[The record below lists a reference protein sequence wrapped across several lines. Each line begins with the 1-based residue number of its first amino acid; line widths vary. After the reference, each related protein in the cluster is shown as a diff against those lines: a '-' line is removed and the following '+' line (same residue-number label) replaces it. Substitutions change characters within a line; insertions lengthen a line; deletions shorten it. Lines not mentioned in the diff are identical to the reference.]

1 MIINLKH
8 RFKTYTVANS
18 VAAPLIRTN
27 KIDMEISERAAQLTP
42 SLTLSID
49 SKAKAMKA
57 EGIDVCGFG
66 AGEPDFDTPEHIKAA
81 AIEALQAGFTKYTPS
96 AGIPEL
102 RAAIA
107 EKFTADNGL
116 TYRAGQVV
124 VSNGAKH
131 SCYNAILATCQP
143 GDEVIIPAPYWVSY
157 PDMVRLVGA
166 EPVIVPTME
175 RNNWKMSAEDFE
187 NAMTPRTKMLIMNSP
202 CNPTGSVYTREE
214 LEAIVEVAS
223 GEDIYILSDEI
234 YEKLIYDD
242 AKHVSIASLSK
253 EAYDLTITV
262 NGFSKSYA
270 MTGWR
275 LGYLAAPEAVA
286 KAVDSIQSHTTA
298 NPSAFSQRGA
308 LAALKGDQ
316 QCVADMREEFD
327 MRRNY
332 MIDRLSKIPNIT
344 AVKPQG
350 AFYVLVNVSQL
361 GLTSQNFADRLLS
374 KSNVAVVPGAAF
386 GDDRTIRLSYATS
399 IDIIKKGLDRF
410 QDFCRTL

>member
-1 MIINLKH
+1 
-8 RFKTYTVANS
+8 
-18 VAAPLIRTN
+18 
-27 KIDMEISERAAQLTP
+27 MEISERAAQLTP

-49 SKAKAMKA
+49 SKAKAMKS

-66 AGEPDFDTPEHIKAA
+66 AGEPDFDTPDYIKAA
-81 AIEALQAGFTKYTPS
+81 AIEALEAGFTKYTPS
-96 AGIPEL
+96 SGIPEL
-102 RAAIA
+102 RQAIA
-107 EKFTADNGL
+107 EKFAADNGL
-116 TYRAGQVV
+116 TYRASQIV

-131 SCYNAILATCQP
+131 ACYNAILATCQP

-166 EPVIVPTME
+166 EPVIIPTME
-175 RNNWKMSAEDFE
+175 RNSWKMRAEDFE
-187 NAMTPRTKMLIMNSP
+187 NAMTPRTKMLILNSP
-202 CNPTGSVYTREE
+202 CNPTGSVYTRDE
-214 LEAIVEVAS
+214 LQAIVDVAAE
-223 GEDIYILSDEI
+223 EDIYILSDEI
-234 YEKLIYDD
+234 YEKLVYDD
-242 AKHVSIASLSK
+242 AHHVSIASLSK
-253 EAYDLTITV
+253 AAYDLTITV

-275 LGYLAAPEAVA
+275 LGYLAAPDAIA

-298 NPSAFSQRGA
+298 NPSSFSQRGA
-308 LAALKGDQ
+308 LAALRGDQ
-316 QCVADMREEFD
+316 QALADMREEFD

-332 MIDRLSKIPNIT
+332 MFDRISKIQNVT

-350 AFYVLVNVSQL
+350 AFYVLVNISQL

-374 KSNVAVVPGAAF
+374 KANVAVIPGAAF

-399 IDIIKKGLDRF
+399 IDVIKKGLDRF

>member
-1 MIINLKH
+1 
-8 RFKTYTVANS
+8 
-18 VAAPLIRTN
+18 
-27 KIDMEISERAAQLTP
+27 MEISERAAQLTP

-57 EGIDVCGFG
+57 EGLDVCGFG
-66 AGEPDFDTPEHIKAA
+66 AGEPDSDTPEHIKRA
-81 AIEALQAGFTKYTPS
+81 AIEALEAGFTKYTPN

-102 RAAIA
+102 RQAIA
-107 EKFTADNGL
+107 DKLAADNGL
-116 TYRAGQVV
+116 NYRAGQVV

-131 SCYNAILATCQP
+131 ACYNAILATCQP

-166 EPVIVPTME
+166 EPVIVPTSE
-175 RNNWKMSAEDFE
+175 RNAWKMRPEDFE

-202 CNPTGSVYTREE
+202 GNPTGSVYTREE
-214 LEAIVEVAS
+214 LEAIVNVAAE
-223 GEDIYILSDEI
+223 EDIYVLSDEI
-234 YEKLIYDD
+234 YEKLVYDD
-242 AKHVSIASLSK
+242 AKHVSIGSLSK

-275 LGYLAAPEAVA
+275 LGYLAAPDAVA
-286 KAVDSIQSHTTA
+286 RAVDSIQSHTSS
-298 NPSAFSQRGA
+298 NPSSFSQYGA
-308 LAALKGDQ
+308 LAALKGNQ
-316 QCVADMREEFD
+316 QPLADMREEFE

-332 MIDRLSKIPNIT
+332 MFDRISKISNVT
-344 AVKPQG
+344 AIKPQG
-350 AFYVLVNVSQL
+350 AFYILVNISQL

-374 KSNVAVVPGAAF
+374 KANVAVVPGAAF
-386 GDDRTIRLSYATS
+386 GDDRTVRFSYATS
-399 IDIIKKGLDRF
+399 LDVIKKGLDRF

>member
-1 MIINLKH
+1 
-8 RFKTYTVANS
+8 
-18 VAAPLIRTN
+18 
-27 KIDMEISERAAQLTP
+27 MEISERAAQLTP

-102 RAAIA
+102 RAATA
-107 EKFTADNGL
+107 EKLAADNGL
-116 TYRAGQVV
+116 TYRPGQVV

-143 GDEVIIPAPYWVSY
+143 GDEVVIPAPYWVSY

-175 RNNWKMSAEDFE
+175 RNNWKMRPEDFE
-187 NAMTPRTKMLIMNSP
+187 NAMTPRTKMLIMNTP

-234 YEKLIYDD
+234 YEKLVYDD

-298 NPSAFSQRGA
+298 NPSSFSQRGA

-316 QCVADMREEFD
+316 QAVSDMREEFD

-332 MIDRLSKIPNIT
+332 MIDRLSKIPNVT

-350 AFYVLVNVSQL
+350 AFYVLLNVSQL

-374 KSNVAVVPGAAF
+374 KANVAVVPGAAF

-399 IDIIKKGLDRF
+399 IDIIKKGLDRL

>member
-1 MIINLKH
+1 
-8 RFKTYTVANS
+8 VDQ
-18 VAAPLIRTN
+18 LIA
-27 KIDMEISERAAQLTP
+27 MEISERAAQLTP

-66 AGEPDFDTPEHIKAA
+66 AGEPDSDTPEHIKRA
-81 AIEALQAGFTKYTPS
+81 AIEALEAGFTKYTPN

-102 RAAIA
+102 RQAIA
-107 EKFTADNGL
+107 DKLAADNGL
-116 TYRAGQVV
+116 NYRAGQVI

-131 SCYNAILATCQP
+131 ACYNAILATCQP

-166 EPVIVPTME
+166 EPVIVPTSE
-175 RNNWKMSAEDFE
+175 RNGWKMRSEDFE

-202 CNPTGSVYTREE
+202 GNPTGSVYTREE
-214 LEAIVEVAS
+214 LEAIVNVAAE
-223 GEDIYILSDEI
+223 EDIYVLSDEI
-234 YEKLIYDD
+234 YEKLVYDD
-242 AKHVSIASLSK
+242 VKHVSIGSLSK
-253 EAYDLTITV
+253 EAYDLTITI

-275 LGYLAAPEAVA
+275 LGYLAAPEAVSR
-286 KAVDSIQSHTTA
+286 AVDSIQSHTSSNA
-298 NPSAFSQRGA
+298 SSFSQYGA

-316 QCVADMREEFD
+316 QPLADMREEFE

-332 MIDRLSKIPNIT
+332 MFDRISKISNVT

-350 AFYVLVNVSQL
+350 AFYILVNISQL

-374 KSNVAVVPGAAF
+374 KANVAVVPGAAF
-386 GDDRTIRLSYATS
+386 GDDRTVRFSYATS
-399 IDIIKKGLDRF
+399 LDVIKKGLDRF

>member
-1 MIINLKH
+1 VDQII
-8 RFKTYTVANS
+8 A
-18 VAAPLIRTN
+18 
-27 KIDMEISERAAQLTP
+27 MEISERAAQLTP

-66 AGEPDFDTPEHIKAA
+66 AGEPDFDTPEHIKRA
-81 AIEALQAGFTKYTPS
+81 AIEALEAGFTKYTPN

-102 RAAIA
+102 RQAIA
-107 EKFTADNGL
+107 DKLAADNGL
-116 TYRAGQVV
+116 TYRAGQIV

-131 SCYNAILATCQP
+131 ACYNAILATCQP

-166 EPVIVPTME
+166 DPVIVPTSE
-175 RNNWKMSAEDFE
+175 RNAWKMRPEDFE

-202 CNPTGSVYTREE
+202 GNPTGSVYTREE
-214 LEAIVEVAS
+214 LEAIVSVAAE
-223 GEDIYILSDEI
+223 EDIYVLSDEI
-234 YEKLIYDD
+234 YEKLVYDD
-242 AKHVSIASLSK
+242 VKHVSIASLSQ
-253 EAYDLTITV
+253 EAYDLTITI

-275 LGYLAAPEAVA
+275 LGYLAAPDAVTR
-286 KAVDSIQSHTTA
+286 AVDSIQSHTSS
-298 NPSAFSQRGA
+298 NPSSFSQYGA

-316 QCVADMREEFD
+316 QPLADMREEFD

-332 MIDRLSKIPNIT
+332 MFDRLSKISNVT
-344 AVKPQG
+344 AIKPQG
-350 AFYVLVNVSQL
+350 AFYILVNISQL

-374 KSNVAVVPGAAF
+374 KANVAVVPGAAF
-386 GDDRTIRLSYATS
+386 GDDRTVRFSYATS
-399 IDIIKKGLDRF
+399 LDVIKKGLDRF

>member
-1 MIINLKH
+1 M
-8 RFKTYTVANS
+8 
-18 VAAPLIRTN
+18 
-27 KIDMEISERAAQLTP
+27 DISARAAQLSP

-66 AGEPDFDTPEHIKAA
+66 AGEPDFDTPEHIKTA

-96 AGIPEL
+96 SGIPEL
-102 RAAIA
+102 RQAIS
-107 EKFTADNGL
+107 EKFAADNEM
-116 TYRAGQVV
+116 TYRAGQIV

-131 SCYNAILATCQP
+131 ACYNAILATCQP
-143 GDEVIIPAPYWVSY
+143 GDEVIIPSPYWVSY
-157 PDMVRLVGA
+157 PDMVKLAGA
-166 EPVIVPTME
+166 DPVIVPTME
-175 RNNWKMSAEDFE
+175 RNAWKMRAEDFE
-187 NAMTPRTKMLIMNSP
+187 NAMTPRTKMLILNSP
-202 CNPTGSVYTREE
+202 CNPSGSVYTREE
-214 LEAIVEVAS
+214 MQAIVDVAAE
-223 GEDIYILSDEI
+223 EDIYILSDEI

-242 AKHVSIASLSK
+242 VKHVSIGSLSK

-275 LGYLAAPEAVA
+275 LGYLGAPEAVA
-286 KAVDSIQSHTTA
+286 KAVDSIQSHSTSHPT
-298 NPSAFSQRGA
+298 SFVQRAG

-316 QCVADMREEFD
+316 QPIADMREEFD

-332 MIDRLSKIPNIT
+332 MFDRITKIPNVT

-350 AFYVLVNVSQL
+350 AFYILVNISQL

-374 KSNVAVVPGAAF
+374 KANVAVIPGAAF

>member
-1 MIINLKH
+1 VDHII
-8 RFKTYTVANS
+8 A
-18 VAAPLIRTN
+18 
-27 KIDMEISERAAQLTP
+27 MEISERAAQLTP

-49 SKAKAMKA
+49 SKAKAMKV

-66 AGEPDFDTPEHIKAA
+66 AGEPDFDTPEHIKRA
-81 AIEALQAGFTKYTPS
+81 AIEALEAGFTKYTPN

-102 RAAIA
+102 RQAIA
-107 EKFTADNGL
+107 DKLAGDNGL
-116 TYRAGQVV
+116 NYRAGQVV

-131 SCYNAILATCQP
+131 ACYNAILATCQP

-166 EPVIVPTME
+166 EPVIIPTSE
-175 RNNWKMSAEDFE
+175 RNAWKMRPEDFE

-202 CNPTGSVYTREE
+202 GNPTGSVYTREE
-214 LEAIVEVAS
+214 LEAIVNVAAE
-223 GEDIYILSDEI
+223 EDIYVLSDEI
-234 YEKLIYDD
+234 YEKLVYDD

-253 EAYDLTITV
+253 EAYDLTITI

-275 LGYLAAPEAVA
+275 LGYLAAPEAVVR
-286 KAVDSIQSHTTA
+286 AVDSIQSHTSS
-298 NPSAFSQRGA
+298 NPSSFSQYGA

-316 QCVADMREEFD
+316 QPLADMREEFE

-332 MIDRLSKIPNIT
+332 MFDRLSKISNVT

-350 AFYVLVNVSQL
+350 AFYILVNISQL

-374 KSNVAVVPGAAF
+374 KANVAVVPGAAF
-386 GDDRTIRLSYATS
+386 GDDRTVRFSYATS
-399 IDIIKKGLDRF
+399 LDVIKKGLDRF

>member
-1 MIINLKH
+1 
-8 RFKTYTVANS
+8 
-18 VAAPLIRTN
+18 
-27 KIDMEISERAAQLTP
+27 MEISERAAQLTP

-66 AGEPDFDTPEHIKAA
+66 AGEPDSDTPEHIKKA
-81 AIEALQAGFTKYTPS
+81 AIEALEAGFTKYTPN

-102 RAAIA
+102 RQAIA
-107 EKFTADNGL
+107 DKLAADNGL
-116 TYRAGQVV
+116 NYRAGQII

-131 SCYNAILATCQP
+131 ACYNAILATCQP

-166 EPVIVPTME
+166 EPVIVPTSE
-175 RNNWKMSAEDFE
+175 RNAWKMRPEDFE
-187 NAMTPRTKMLIMNSP
+187 NAMTPRKKMLIMNTP
-202 CNPTGSVYTREE
+202 GNPTGSVYTREE
-214 LEAIVEVAS
+214 LEAIVNVAAE
-223 GEDIYILSDEI
+223 EDIYVLSDEI
-234 YEKLIYDD
+234 YEKLVYDD
-242 AKHVSIASLSK
+242 AKHVSIGSLSK

-275 LGYLAAPEAVA
+275 LGYLAAPDAVSR
-286 KAVDSIQSHTTA
+286 AVDSIQSHTSS
-298 NPSAFSQRGA
+298 NPSSFSQYGA
-308 LAALKGDQ
+308 VAALKGDQ
-316 QCVADMREEFD
+316 QPLADMREEFE

-332 MIDRLSKIPNIT
+332 MFDRLSKISNVT
-344 AVKPQG
+344 AIKPQG
-350 AFYVLVNVSQL
+350 AFYILVNISQL

-374 KSNVAVVPGAAF
+374 KANVAVVPGAAF
-386 GDDRTIRLSYATS
+386 GDDRTVRFSYATS
-399 IDIIKKGLDRF
+399 LDVIKKGLDRF

>member
-1 MIINLKH
+1 
-8 RFKTYTVANS
+8 
-18 VAAPLIRTN
+18 
-27 KIDMEISERAAQLTP
+27 MEISERAAQLTP

-66 AGEPDFDTPEHIKAA
+66 AGEPDSDTPEHIKRA
-81 AIEALQAGFTKYTPS
+81 AIEALEAGFTKYTPN

-102 RAAIA
+102 RQAIA
-107 EKFTADNGL
+107 DKLTADNGL
-116 TYRAGQVV
+116 NYRAGQIV

-131 SCYNAILATCQP
+131 ACYNAILATCQP

-166 EPVIVPTME
+166 EPVIVPTSE
-175 RNNWKMSAEDFE
+175 RNAWKMRPEDFE

-202 CNPTGSVYTREE
+202 GNPTGSVYTREE
-214 LEAIVEVAS
+214 LEAIVNVAAE
-223 GEDIYILSDEI
+223 EDIYVLSDEI
-234 YEKLIYDD
+234 YEKLVYDD
-242 AKHVSIASLSK
+242 AKHVSIGSLSK
-253 EAYDLTITV
+253 EAYDLTITI

-275 LGYLAAPEAVA
+275 LGYLAAPDAVA
-286 KAVDSIQSHTTA
+286 RAVDSIQSHTSS
-298 NPSAFSQRGA
+298 NPSSFSQYGA

-316 QCVADMREEFD
+316 QPLADMREEFD

-332 MIDRLSKIPNIT
+332 MFDRLSKISNVT

-350 AFYVLVNVSQL
+350 AFYILVNISQL

-374 KSNVAVVPGAAF
+374 KANVAVVPGAAF
-386 GDDRTIRLSYATS
+386 GDDRTVRFSYATS
-399 IDIIKKGLDRF
+399 LDVIKKGLDRF

>member
-1 MIINLKH
+1 
-8 RFKTYTVANS
+8 
-18 VAAPLIRTN
+18 
-27 KIDMEISERAAQLTP
+27 MEISERAAQLTP
-42 SLTLSID
+42 SLNLSID

-66 AGEPDFDTPEHIKAA
+66 AGEPDFDTPEHIKRA
-81 AIEALQAGFTKYTPS
+81 AIEALEAGFTKYTPN

-102 RAAIA
+102 RQAIA
-107 EKFTADNGL
+107 DKLAADNGL
-116 TYRAGQVV
+116 NYRAGQVV

-131 SCYNAILATCQP
+131 ACYNAILATCQP

-166 EPVIVPTME
+166 EPVIVPTSE
-175 RNNWKMSAEDFE
+175 RNAWKMRAEDFE

-202 CNPTGSVYTREE
+202 GNPTGSVYTREE
-214 LEAIVEVAS
+214 LEAIVNVAAE
-223 GEDIYILSDEI
+223 EDIYVLSDEI
-234 YEKLIYDD
+234 YEKLVYDD

-253 EAYDLTITV
+253 EAYDLTITI

-275 LGYLAAPEAVA
+275 LGYLAAPDAVTR
-286 KAVDSIQSHTTA
+286 AVDSIQSHTSS
-298 NPSAFSQRGA
+298 NPSSFSQYGA

-316 QCVADMREEFD
+316 QPLADMREEFD

-332 MIDRLSKIPNIT
+332 MFDRLSKISNVT

-350 AFYVLVNVSQL
+350 AFYVLVNISQL

-374 KSNVAVVPGAAF
+374 KARVAVAESSAA
-386 GDDRTIRLSYATS
+386 LSPKSRPWSVQLRPVDTRSLPRSSRSSVGSRAAA
-399 IDIIKKGLDRF
+399 
-410 QDFCRTL
+410 C

>member
-1 MIINLKH
+1 VDQII
-8 RFKTYTVANS
+8 A
-18 VAAPLIRTN
+18 
-27 KIDMEISERAAQLTP
+27 MEISERAAQLTP

-66 AGEPDFDTPEHIKAA
+66 AGEPDFDTPEHIKRA
-81 AIEALQAGFTKYTPS
+81 AIEALEAGFTKYTPN

-102 RAAIA
+102 RQAIA
-107 EKFTADNGL
+107 DKLAADNGL
-116 TYRAGQVV
+116 TYRAGQIV

-131 SCYNAILATCQP
+131 ACYNAILATCQP

-166 EPVIVPTME
+166 DPVIVPTSE
-175 RNNWKMSAEDFE
+175 RNAWKMRPEDFE

-202 CNPTGSVYTREE
+202 GNPTGSVYTREE
-214 LEAIVEVAS
+214 LEAIVSVAAE
-223 GEDIYILSDEI
+223 EDIYVLSDEI
-234 YEKLIYDD
+234 YEKLVYDD
-242 AKHVSIASLSK
+242 VKHVSVASLSK
-253 EAYDLTITV
+253 EAYDLTITI

-275 LGYLAAPEAVA
+275 LGYLAAPDAVTR
-286 KAVDSIQSHTTA
+286 AVDSIQSHTSS
-298 NPSAFSQRGA
+298 NPSSFSQYGA

-316 QCVADMREEFD
+316 QPLADMREEFD

-332 MIDRLSKIPNIT
+332 MFDRLSKISNVT

-350 AFYVLVNVSQL
+350 AFYILVNISQL

-374 KSNVAVVPGAAF
+374 KANVAVVPGAAF
-386 GDDRTIRLSYATS
+386 GDDRTVRFSYATS
-399 IDIIKKGLDRF
+399 LDVIKKGLDRF

>member
-1 MIINLKH
+1 
-8 RFKTYTVANS
+8 
-18 VAAPLIRTN
+18 
-27 KIDMEISERAAQLTP
+27 MEISERAAQLTP

-57 EGIDVCGFG
+57 EGLDVCGFG
-66 AGEPDFDTPEHIKAA
+66 AGEPDSDTPEHIKRA
-81 AIEALQAGFTKYTPS
+81 AIEALEAGFTKYTPN

-102 RAAIA
+102 RQAIA
-107 EKFTADNGL
+107 DKLAADNGL
-116 TYRAGQVV
+116 NYRAGQIV

-131 SCYNAILATCQP
+131 ACYNAILATCQP

-166 EPVIVPTME
+166 EPVIVPTSE
-175 RNNWKMSAEDFE
+175 RNAWKMRPEDFE

-202 CNPTGSVYTREE
+202 GNPTGSVYTREE
-214 LEAIVEVAS
+214 LEAIVNVAAE
-223 GEDIYILSDEI
+223 EDIYVLSDEI
-234 YEKLIYDD
+234 YEKLVYDD
-242 AKHVSIASLSK
+242 AKHVSIGSLSK

-275 LGYLAAPEAVA
+275 LGYLAAPDAVSR
-286 KAVDSIQSHTTA
+286 AVDSIQSHTSS
-298 NPSAFSQRGA
+298 NPCSFSQYGA

-316 QCVADMREEFD
+316 QPLADMREEFE

-332 MIDRLSKIPNIT
+332 MFDRISKISNVT
-344 AVKPQG
+344 AIKPQG
-350 AFYVLVNVSQL
+350 AFYILVNISQL

-374 KSNVAVVPGAAF
+374 KANVAVVPGAAF
-386 GDDRTIRLSYATS
+386 GDDRTIRFSYATS
-399 IDIIKKGLDRF
+399 LDVIKKGLDRF

>member
-1 MIINLKH
+1 VDHII
-8 RFKTYTVANS
+8 A
-18 VAAPLIRTN
+18 
-27 KIDMEISERAAQLTP
+27 MEISERAAQLTP

-57 EGIDVCGFG
+57 EGLDVCGFG
-66 AGEPDFDTPEHIKAA
+66 AGEPDFDTPEHIKRA
-81 AIEALQAGFTKYTPS
+81 AIEALEAGFTKYTPN

-102 RAAIA
+102 RQAIA
-107 EKFTADNGL
+107 DKFAADNGL
-116 TYRAGQVV
+116 NYRAGQVV

-131 SCYNAILATCQP
+131 ACYNAILATCQP
-143 GDEVIIPAPYWVSY
+143 GDEVVIPAPYWVSY

-166 EPVIVPTME
+166 EPVIVPTSE
-175 RNNWKMSAEDFE
+175 RNAWKMRPEDFE

-202 CNPTGSVYTREE
+202 GNPTGSVYTREE
-214 LEAIVEVAS
+214 LEAIVNVAAE
-223 GEDIYILSDEI
+223 EDIYVLSDEI
-234 YEKLIYDD
+234 YEKLVYDD
-242 AKHVSIASLSK
+242 VKHVSIASLSQ

-275 LGYLAAPEAVA
+275 LGYLAAPDAVVR
-286 KAVDSIQSHTTA
+286 AVDSIQSHTSS
-298 NPSAFSQRGA
+298 NPSSFSQYGA

-316 QCVADMREEFD
+316 QPLADMREEFD

-332 MIDRLSKIPNIT
+332 MFDRLSKISNVT
-344 AVKPQG
+344 AIKPQG
-350 AFYVLVNVSQL
+350 AFYILVNISQL

-374 KSNVAVVPGAAF
+374 KANVAVVPGAAF
-386 GDDRTIRLSYATS
+386 GDDRTVRFSYATS
-399 IDIIKKGLDRF
+399 LDVIKKGLDRF

>member
-1 MIINLKH
+1 MDH
-8 RFKTYTVANS
+8 
-18 VAAPLIRTN
+18 LIA
-27 KIDMEISERAAQLTP
+27 MEISERAAQLTP

-57 EGIDVCGFG
+57 EGLDVCGFG
-66 AGEPDFDTPEHIKAA
+66 AGEPDSDTPEHIKRA
-81 AIEALQAGFTKYTPS
+81 AIEALEAGFTKYTPN

-102 RAAIA
+102 RQAIA
-107 EKFTADNGL
+107 DKLTADNGL
-116 TYRAGQVV
+116 NYRAGQIV

-131 SCYNAILATCQP
+131 ACYNAILATCQP

-166 EPVIVPTME
+166 EPVIVPTSE
-175 RNNWKMSAEDFE
+175 RNAWKMRPEDFE

-202 CNPTGSVYTREE
+202 GNPTGSVYTREE
-214 LEAIVEVAS
+214 LEAIVNVAAE
-223 GEDIYILSDEI
+223 EDIYVLSDEI
-234 YEKLIYDD
+234 YEKLVYDD
-242 AKHVSIASLSK
+242 AKHVSIGSLSK

-275 LGYLAAPEAVA
+275 LGYLAAPDAVA
-286 KAVDSIQSHTTA
+286 RAVDSIQSHTSS
-298 NPSAFSQRGA
+298 NPSSFSQHGA

-316 QCVADMREEFD
+316 QPLADMREEFD

-332 MIDRLSKIPNIT
+332 MFDRLSKISNVT
-344 AVKPQG
+344 AMKPQG
-350 AFYVLVNVSQL
+350 AFYILVNISQL

-374 KSNVAVVPGAAF
+374 KANVAVVPGAAF
-386 GDDRTIRLSYATS
+386 GDDRTVRFSYATS
-399 IDIIKKGLDRF
+399 LDVIKKGLDRV

>member
-1 MIINLKH
+1 VDHFI
-8 RFKTYTVANS
+8 A
-18 VAAPLIRTN
+18 
-27 KIDMEISERAAQLTP
+27 MEISERAAQLTP

-66 AGEPDFDTPEHIKAA
+66 AGEPDFDTPEHIKRA
-81 AIEALQAGFTKYTPS
+81 AIEALEAGFTKYTPN

-102 RAAIA
+102 RQAIA
-107 EKFTADNGL
+107 DKFAADNGL
-116 TYRAGQVV
+116 NYRAGQVV

-131 SCYNAILATCQP
+131 ACYNAILATCQP
-143 GDEVIIPAPYWVSY
+143 GDEVVIPAPYWVSY

-166 EPVIVPTME
+166 EPVIVPTSE
-175 RNNWKMSAEDFE
+175 RNAWKMRAEDFE

-202 CNPTGSVYTREE
+202 GNPTGSVYTREE
-214 LEAIVEVAS
+214 LEAIVNVAAE
-223 GEDIYILSDEI
+223 EDIYVLSDEI
-234 YEKLIYDD
+234 YEKLVYDD
-242 AKHVSIASLSK
+242 VKHVSIASLSQ

-275 LGYLAAPEAVA
+275 LGYLAAPDAVVR
-286 KAVDSIQSHTTA
+286 AVDSIQSHTSS
-298 NPSAFSQRGA
+298 NPSSFSQHGA

-316 QCVADMREEFD
+316 QPLADMREEFD

-332 MIDRLSKIPNIT
+332 MFDRLSKISNVT

-350 AFYVLVNVSQL
+350 AFYILVNISQL

-374 KSNVAVVPGAAF
+374 KANVAVVPGAAF
-386 GDDRTIRLSYATS
+386 GDDRTIRFSYATS
-399 IDIIKKGLDRF
+399 LDVIKKGLDRF

>member
-1 MIINLKH
+1 VDHII
-8 RFKTYTVANS
+8 A
-18 VAAPLIRTN
+18 
-27 KIDMEISERAAQLTP
+27 MEISERAAQLTP

-66 AGEPDFDTPEHIKAA
+66 AGEPDFDTPEHIKRA
-81 AIEALQAGFTKYTPS
+81 AIEALEAGFTKYTPN

-102 RAAIA
+102 RQAIA
-107 EKFTADNGL
+107 DKLAADNGL
-116 TYRAGQVV
+116 NYRAGQVV

-131 SCYNAILATCQP
+131 ACYNAILATCQP

-166 EPVIVPTME
+166 EPVIVPTSE
-175 RNNWKMSAEDFE
+175 RNAWKMRPEDFE

-202 CNPTGSVYTREE
+202 GNPTGSVYTREE
-214 LEAIVEVAS
+214 LEAIVNVAAE
-223 GEDIYILSDEI
+223 EDIYVLSDEI
-234 YEKLIYDD
+234 YEKLVYDD
-242 AKHVSIASLSK
+242 VKHVSIASLSK
-253 EAYDLTITV
+253 EAYDLAITV

-275 LGYLAAPEAVA
+275 LGYLAAPEAVVR
-286 KAVDSIQSHTTA
+286 AVDSIQSHTSS
-298 NPSAFSQRGA
+298 NPSSFSQYGA
-308 LAALKGDQ
+308 LAALRGDQ
-316 QCVADMREEFD
+316 QPLADMREEFD

-332 MIDRLSKIPNIT
+332 MFDRLSKISNIT
-344 AVKPQG
+344 AIKPQG
-350 AFYVLVNVSQL
+350 AFYILVNISQL

-374 KSNVAVVPGAAF
+374 KANVAVVPGAAF
-386 GDDRTIRLSYATS
+386 GDDRTVRFSYATS
-399 IDIIKKGLDRF
+399 LDVIKKGLDRF

>member
-1 MIINLKH
+1 MDH
-8 RFKTYTVANS
+8 
-18 VAAPLIRTN
+18 LIA
-27 KIDMEISERAAQLTP
+27 MEISERAAQLTP

-57 EGIDVCGFG
+57 EGLDVCGFG
-66 AGEPDFDTPEHIKAA
+66 AGEPDSDTPEHIKRA
-81 AIEALQAGFTKYTPS
+81 AIEALEAGFTKYTPN

-102 RAAIA
+102 RQAIA
-107 EKFTADNGL
+107 DKLAADNGL
-116 TYRAGQVV
+116 NYRAGQIV

-131 SCYNAILATCQP
+131 ACYNAILATCQP

-166 EPVIVPTME
+166 EPVIVPTSE
-175 RNNWKMSAEDFE
+175 RNAWKMRPEDFE

-202 CNPTGSVYTREE
+202 GNPTGSVYTREE
-214 LEAIVEVAS
+214 LEAIVNVAAE
-223 GEDIYILSDEI
+223 EDIYVLSDEI
-234 YEKLIYDD
+234 YEKLVYDD
-242 AKHVSIASLSK
+242 AKHVSIGSLSK

-275 LGYLAAPEAVA
+275 LGYLAAPDAVSR
-286 KAVDSIQSHTTA
+286 AVDSIQSHTSS
-298 NPSAFSQRGA
+298 NPSSFSQYGA

-316 QCVADMREEFD
+316 QPLADMREEFE

-332 MIDRLSKIPNIT
+332 MFDRISKISNVT
-344 AVKPQG
+344 AIKPQG
-350 AFYVLVNVSQL
+350 AFYILVNISQL

-374 KSNVAVVPGAAF
+374 KANVAVVPGAAF
-386 GDDRTIRLSYATS
+386 GDDRTVRFSYATS
-399 IDIIKKGLDRF
+399 LDVIKKGLDRF

>member
-1 MIINLKH
+1 MDH
-8 RFKTYTVANS
+8 
-18 VAAPLIRTN
+18 LIA
-27 KIDMEISERAAQLTP
+27 MEISERAAQLTP

-57 EGIDVCGFG
+57 EGLDVCGFG
-66 AGEPDFDTPEHIKAA
+66 AGEPDSDTPEHIKRA
-81 AIEALQAGFTKYTPS
+81 AIEALEAGFTKYTPN

-102 RAAIA
+102 RQAIA
-107 EKFTADNGL
+107 DKLAADNGL
-116 TYRAGQVV
+116 NYRAGQIV

-131 SCYNAILATCQP
+131 ACYNAILATCQP

-166 EPVIVPTME
+166 EPVIVPTSE
-175 RNNWKMSAEDFE
+175 RNAWKMRPEDFE

-202 CNPTGSVYTREE
+202 GNPTGSVYTREE
-214 LEAIVEVAS
+214 LEAIVSVAAE
-223 GEDIYILSDEI
+223 EDIYVLSDEI
-234 YEKLIYDD
+234 YEKLVYDD
-242 AKHVSIASLSK
+242 AKHVSIGSLSK

-275 LGYLAAPEAVA
+275 LGYLAAPDAVVR
-286 KAVDSIQSHTTA
+286 AVDSIQSHTSS
-298 NPSAFSQRGA
+298 NPCSFSQYGA

-316 QCVADMREEFD
+316 QPLADMREEFE

-332 MIDRLSKIPNIT
+332 MFDRISKISNVT
-344 AVKPQG
+344 AIKPQG
-350 AFYVLVNVSQL
+350 AFYILVNISQL

-374 KSNVAVVPGAAF
+374 KANVAVVPGAAF
-386 GDDRTIRLSYATS
+386 GDDRTIRFSYATS
-399 IDIIKKGLDRF
+399 LDVIKKGLDRF

>member
-1 MIINLKH
+1 
-8 RFKTYTVANS
+8 VDQ
-18 VAAPLIRTN
+18 LIA
-27 KIDMEISERAAQLTP
+27 MEISERAAQLTP

-57 EGIDVCGFG
+57 EGLDVCGFG
-66 AGEPDFDTPEHIKAA
+66 AGEPDFDTPEHIKRA
-81 AIEALQAGFTKYTPS
+81 AIEALEAGFTKYTPN

-102 RAAIA
+102 RQAIA
-107 EKFTADNGL
+107 DKFAADNGL
-116 TYRAGQVV
+116 NYRAGQVV

-131 SCYNAILATCQP
+131 ACYNAILATCQP
-143 GDEVIIPAPYWVSY
+143 GDEVVIPAPYWVSY

-166 EPVIVPTME
+166 EPVIVPTSE
-175 RNNWKMSAEDFE
+175 RNAWKMRAEDFE

-202 CNPTGSVYTREE
+202 GNPTGSVYTREE
-214 LEAIVEVAS
+214 LEAIVNVAAE
-223 GEDIYILSDEI
+223 EDIYVLSDEI
-234 YEKLIYDD
+234 YEKLVYDD
-242 AKHVSIASLSK
+242 VKHVSIASLSQ

-275 LGYLAAPEAVA
+275 LGYLAAPDAVVR
-286 KAVDSIQSHTTA
+286 AVDSIQSHTSS
-298 NPSAFSQRGA
+298 NPSSFSQYGA

-316 QCVADMREEFD
+316 QPLADMREEFD

-332 MIDRLSKIPNIT
+332 MFDRISKISNVT
-344 AVKPQG
+344 AIKPQG
-350 AFYVLVNVSQL
+350 AFYILVNISQL

-374 KSNVAVVPGAAF
+374 KANVAVVPGAAF
-386 GDDRTIRLSYATS
+386 GDDRTVRFSYATS
-399 IDIIKKGLDRF
+399 LDVIKKGLDRF

>member
-1 MIINLKH
+1 MC
-8 RFKTYTVANS
+8 
-18 VAAPLIRTN
+18 APSFVPTLNT
-27 KIDMEISERAAQLTP
+27 DMEISARAAQLTP

-81 AIEALQAGFTKYTPS
+81 AIEALHSGFTKYTPS
-96 AGIPEL
+96 SGIPEL
-102 RAAIA
+102 RQAIS
-107 EKFTADNGL
+107 EKLAADNEL
-116 TYRAGQVV
+116 SYRASQIV

-131 SCYNAILATCQP
+131 ACYNAILATCQP
-143 GDEVIIPAPYWVSY
+143 GDEVVIPSPYWVSY
-157 PDMVRLVGA
+157 PEMVRLAGA
-166 EPVIVPTME
+166 DPVIVPTME
-175 RNNWKMSAEDFE
+175 RNAWKMRAEDFE
-187 NAMTPRTKMLIMNSP
+187 NAMTPRTKMLILNSP

-214 LEAIVEVAS
+214 MQAIVDVAAE
-223 GEDIYILSDEI
+223 EDIYILSDEI
-234 YEKLIYDD
+234 YEKLVYDD
-242 AKHVSIASLSK
+242 VKHVSIGSISK

-286 KAVDSIQSHTTA
+286 KAVDSIQSHSTSHPA
-298 NPSAFSQRGA
+298 SFAQRAGVV
-308 LAALKGDQ
+308 ALKGDQ
-316 QCVADMREEFD
+316 QPLADMREEFD

-332 MIDRLSKIPNIT
+332 MCDRISKIPNIT

-350 AFYVLVNVSQL
+350 AFYVLVNISQL

-374 KSNVAVVPGAAF
+374 KANVAVIPGAAF
-386 GDDRTIRLSYATS
+386 GDDRTVRLSYATS